1 MTAQPVQV
9 DRAVLATSVASALT
23 QVPGVARLSPG
34 TGVEVATQ
42 FAGGKVVGVAVR
54 DNTVVAHLVVDR
66 LPLDRVARAARV
78 AGEAALADLGVAR
91 RLDLV
96 IDDVDLDHLP
106 PTSLPPTSATGW
118 TSAGAGVPAAPPTRR
133 M

>member
-9 DRAVLATSVASALT
+9 DRAVLAAAVATALAR
-23 QVPGVARLSPG
+23 VPGVARLSPG

-54 DNTVVAHLVVDR
+54 DDAVVAYLVVDR
-66 LPLDRVARAARV
+66 VPVDQVAQAARAA
-78 AGEAALADLGVAR
+78 AEAALADLGVAR

-96 IDDVDLDHLP
+96 IDDVELDH
-106 PTSLPPTSATGW
+106 LPPTSATGW
-118 TSAGAGVPAAPPTRR
+118 TPAGVGVPAAAPPTRR

>member
-1 MTAQPVQV
+1 VTQPVQV
-9 DRAVLATSVASALT
+9 DRAVLAAAVATALAR
-23 QVPGVARLSPG
+23 VPGVARLSPG

-54 DNTVVAHLVVDR
+54 DDTVVAHLVIDR
-66 LPLDRVARAARV
+66 LPVDQVARSARA

-96 IDDVDLDHLP
+96 IDDVELDHLP
-106 PTSLPPTSATGW
+106 PTNATGW
-118 TSAGAGVPAAPPTRR
+118 TPARVGAPAAPPTRR

>member
-1 MTAQPVQV
+1 VTAQPVQV
-9 DRAVLATSVASALT
+9 DRAVLAAAVATALA

-42 FAGGKVVGVAVR
+42 FAGGKVVGVRVR
-54 DNTVVAHLVVDR
+54 DDAVVAYLVVDR
-66 LPLDRVARAARV
+66 LPVDQVARAARV

-96 IDDVDLDHLP
+96 IDDVELDQLP
-106 PTSLPPTSATGW
+106 PTGAVGW
-118 TSAGAGVPAAPPTRR
+118 TPAGVGVPAAPPTRR
-133 M
+133 L

>member
-1 MTAQPVQV
+1 VTAQPVQV
-9 DRAVLATSVASALT
+9 DRAVLAAAVATALAR
-23 QVPGVARLSPG
+23 VPGVARLSPG

-42 FAGGKVVGVAVR
+42 FAGGKVVGVGVR
-54 DNTVVAHLVVDR
+54 DDAVVAHLVVDR
-66 LPLDRVARAARV
+66 LPLDQVARAARA

-96 IDDVDLDHLP
+96 IGDVDLDHLP
-106 PTSLPPTSATGW
+106 PTSATGW
-118 TSAGAGVPAAPPTRR
+118 TPAGVGAPAAPPTRR

>member
-1 MTAQPVQV
+1 VPV
-9 DRAVLATSVASALT
+9 
-23 QVPGVARLSPG
+23 
-34 TGVEVATQ
+34 
-42 FAGGKVVGVAVR
+42 
-54 DNTVVAHLVVDR
+54 
-66 LPLDRVARAARV
+66 DRVARAARA

-106 PTSLPPTSATGW
+106 PTNGTGW
-118 TSAGAGVPAAPPTRR
+118 ASAGVGVPAAPPTR

>member
-1 MTAQPVQV
+1 MTTQPVQV
-9 DRAVLATSVASALT
+9 DRAVLAAAVASALAR
-23 QVPGVARLSPG
+23 VPGVARLSPG
-34 TGVEVATQ
+34 PGVEVATQ

-54 DNTVVAHLVVDR
+54 DDAVVAHLVIDR
-66 LPLDRVARAARV
+66 LPLDQVARAAR
-78 AGEAALADLGVAR
+78 AAAEAALADLGVAR

-106 PTSLPPTSATGW
+106 PRSAIGW
-118 TSAGAGVPAAPPTRR
+118 TSAGVGVPAAPPTRR

>member
-1 MTAQPVQV
+1 VTAQPVQV
-9 DRAVLATSVASALT
+9 DRAVLAAAVATALAR
-23 QVPGVARLSPG
+23 VPGVARLSPG

-54 DNTVVAHLVVDR
+54 DDAVVAHLVVDR
-66 LPLDRVARAARV
+66 LPVDQVARAARM

-96 IDDVDLDHLP
+96 IDDIELDRLP
-106 PTSLPPTSATGW
+106 ATNAVGW
-118 TSAGAGVPAAPPTRR
+118 TPAGVGVPAAPPTRR
-133 M
+133 L

>member
-1 MTAQPVQV
+1 VTARPVV
-9 DRAVLATSVASALT
+9 DRAVLAAAVATALV

-42 FAGGKVVGVAVR
+42 FAGGKVVGVGLR
-54 DNTVVAHLVVDR
+54 DDAVVAYLVVDR
-66 LPLDRVARAARV
+66 LPVDQVARAARA

-96 IDDVDLDHLP
+96 IDDVELDQLP
-106 PTSLPPTSATGW
+106 PTDAVGW
-118 TSAGAGVPAAPPTRR
+118 TAAGVGGPAAPPTGR

>member
-1 MTAQPVQV
+1 VTTQPVQV
-9 DRAVLATSVASALT
+9 DRAVLAAAVATALA

-42 FAGGKVVGVAVR
+42 FAGGKVVGVGVR
-54 DNTVVAHLVVDR
+54 DDAVVAYLVVDR
-66 LPLDRVARAARV
+66 VPLDQVARAARV

-96 IDDVDLDHLP
+96 IEDVDLDHLP
-106 PTSLPPTSATGW
+106 PTNAVGW
-118 TSAGAGVPAAPPTRR
+118 TPAGVGAPAAPPPRR

>member
-1 MTAQPVQV
+1 VTAQPVQV
-9 DRAVLATSVASALT
+9 DRAVLAAAVATALA

-54 DNTVVAHLVVDR
+54 DDAVVAHLVVDR
-66 LPLDRVARAARV
+66 VPVDQVAQAARAA
-78 AGEAALADLGVAR
+78 AEAALADLGVAR

-106 PTSLPPTSATGW
+106 LRSAIGW
-118 TSAGAGVPAAPPTRR
+118 TPAGVEVPAAPPTRR

>member
-1 MTAQPVQV
+1 VTARPVV
-9 DRAVLATSVASALT
+9 DRAVLAAAVATALV

-42 FAGGKVVGVAVR
+42 FAGGKVVGVGLR
-54 DNTVVAHLVVDR
+54 DDAYLVVDR
-66 LPLDRVARAARV
+66 LPVDQVARAARA

-96 IDDVDLDHLP
+96 IDDLELDRLP
-106 PTSLPPTSATGW
+106 PTNATGR
-118 TSAGAGVPAAPPTRR
+118 TSAGVGVPAAPPTRR

>member
-1 MTAQPVQV
+1 VTAQPVQV
-9 DRAVLATSVASALT
+9 NRAVFAAAVATALAR
-23 QVPGVARLSPG
+23 VPGVARLSPG

-42 FAGGKVVGVAVR
+42 FAGGKVVGVGVR
-54 DNTVVAHLVVDR
+54 DDAVVAYLVVDR
-66 LPLDRVARAARV
+66 LPVDRVARAARV

-96 IDDVDLDHLP
+96 IDDVDLDQLP
-106 PTSLPPTSATGW
+106 PTNAVGW
-118 TSAGAGVPAAPPTRR
+118 TPAGVGVPAAPPTGR